1 MAEALGWGMTERP
14 AMTVTGGG
22 AATGGA
28 EPFGTGSR
36 RSMARERA
44 AGRWLDRPG
53 PEAAVPGDTSW
64 VFDRPSP
71 TVVGSFRPDI
81 VAAPG
86 YRKPG
91 DGPRQTTPGSV
102 RITLEE
108 AARLQSFPDD

>member
-1 MAEALGWGMTERP
+1 M
-14 AMTVTGGG
+14 
-22 AATGGA
+22 
-28 EPFGTGSR
+28 
-36 RSMARERA
+36 
-44 AGRWLDRPG
+44 
-53 PEAAVPGDTSW
+53 PGDTSW

-108 AARLQSFPDD
+108 AARLQSFPDDYPWQGSKTKRFEQVGNAVPPPVAAAAVAEVTGRAGVWL